1 MNLLFIFDDYF
12 TLLIIIIIIII
23 TIAIPPWA
31 GTMSIDDGYSAR
43 EETVSS
49 A

>member
-12 TLLIIIIIIII
+12 TLLIIIII